1 MTLNNKHLLLLSDIC
16 LLIVAGL
23 WGSSYGVAKGSL
35 QFYPVLGFL
44 AIRFGLTAL
53 FLLPFLV
60 KSYRDNSQKLQETF
74 SVGVPLGL
82 ILLMIFICETFG
94 VFYTS
99 ASNSALLISLC
110 IIITPFMEWLL
121 LKNKPP
127 KLVFI
132 CAITSLIGVYL
143 LTMPTM
149 PTPTMPTPTITT
161 PTMTMPTTE
170 TEIGELT
177 KLPFNVGDVLIL
189 LASLLRAFMVVMTK
203 KRLDNKQISSL
214 NLTAVQAIIVF
225 VGSLMLFIISNFFT
239 ATPLYLPTNM
249 DFWLSTLYLVLFCTI
264 FAFFVQNWAVKIGTP
279 SRASLL
285 MGSEP
290 VFGAIFA
297 VWLFGEHISV
307 WGWVGG
313 ALITISSVV
322 LMMSQQ

>member
-1 MTLNNKHLLLLSDIC
+1 MTKLTNKQLLLISDIC
-16 LLIVAGL
+16 LLMVAGL

-44 AIRFGLTAL
+44 AIRFGLTSL
-53 FLLPFLV
+53 FLLPFLI
-60 KSYRDNSQKLQETF
+60 KSYRHNKQKLQETV
-74 SVGVPLGL
+74 SVGLPLGL
-82 ILLMIFICETFG
+82 ILLTIFICETFG

-149 PTPTMPTPTITT
+149 PNVLTPTTKTINFQFN
-161 PTMTMPTTE
+161 
-170 TEIGELT
+170 IGD
-177 KLPFNVGDVLIL
+177 GLIL
-189 LASLLRAFMVVMTK
+189 LASLFRAFMVVMTK
-203 KRLDNKQISSL
+203 KRLHNKQISSL
-214 NLTAVQAIIVF
+214 NLTAVQAMIVF
-225 VGSLMLFIISNFFT
+225 VGSLMLFIISNLFT
-239 ATPLYLPTNM
+239 ATPLYLPSNM

-264 FAFFVQNWAVKIGTP
+264 FAFFAQNWAVKIGTP

-307 WGWVGG
+307 WGWLGG
-313 ALITISSVV
+313 ALITISAIM
-322 LMMSQQ
+322 LIFYNKIQF